1 MRNESPP
8 SRSEKDLSVKSGR
21 SNKSG
26 KSNTSKKNISSIIK
40 GMQSTNNNNI
50 SYKKYSSKKISVYD
64 SDTESSRMRR
74 LNNARSS
81 PFRQGTANPNNKKNI
96 K

>member
-1 MRNESPP
+1 
-8 SRSEKDLSVKSGR
+8 LSVKSGR

-40 GMQSTNNNNI
+40 GMQTSNNV
-50 SYKKYSSKKISVYD
+50 SYKKYSAKKISVYD

-74 LNNARSS
+74 LNNGRSS
-81 PFRQGTANPNNKKNI
+81 PFRQGTVNANPKKNA